1 MTAFLLRARSRT
13 AATSR
18 AVSLSSGRRQIDGMN
33 PDAAA
38 ASVRMVPPRDPRPA
52 VRLHRARARGE
63 QPPELLPDEAG
74 DRPAL
79 GEPVIARNRLEHLEV
94 LAGSGEAADH
104 LVARHR
110 HLAPRAR
117 ARLRLVCPI

>member
-18 AVSLSSGRRQIDGMN
+18 AVPVSSGRRQIDGMN

-38 ASVRMVPPRDPRPA
+38 ASVPMVPPRDPRPA
-52 VRLHRARARGE
+52 VRLHRRRAPGE

-79 GEPVIARNRLEHLEV
+79 GKPVIARNRLEHLEV
-94 LAGSGEAADH
+94 LAGRGEAADR
-104 LVARHR
+104 LAGHR
-110 HLAPRAR
+110 RRAPGGRAP
-117 ARLRLVCPI
+117 LRFVG